1 MYCIYVTE
9 HYSAIKNNKMMPFA
23 ATLIQLEIVILNKVN
38 KKEKNKY
45 SMISFVCGI

>member
-1 MYCIYVTE
+1 ME

-23 ATLIQLEIVILNKVN
+23 ATLIQLEIVILHKVN

>member
-1 MYCIYVTE
+1 ME

-23 ATLIQLEIVILNKVN
+23 ATLIQLEIVILSKVN

-45 SMISFVCGI
+45 NMISFECGI